1 MRRMPKL
8 NRIPRR
14 SVTMRD
20 VAELAAVSQSTVS
33 RVLSNTGSGGIPI
46 SEETAQRIHDAV
58 KQLGYHP
65 NLAARSLRGQT
76 TSLIAMM
83 VADIGNPYYHQM
95 ARSVQDVARR
105 HGYDVLLANCDH
117 DPQLERQFIE
127 GIIRRPVDGVILTPY
142 HLTAQ
147 DVDML
152 TQRTGVQAVILGQHV
167 ACENVDTVFADDGA
181 ASYDAVRWLIQERG
195 HRRIAFID
203 VPGTRPGDRRRSAY
217 RRALIDAGIDAPA
230 EYVQAGDFGT
240 ESGERAMRTLMA
252 LPTPPTAVFACNDLM
267 ALGCLMATN
276 DLGLSVP
283 GDVAIVGFDDIP
295 EAARVCPPL
304 TTVAQFPREM
314 GAQLANALFERIE
327 GSYTGPARSF
337 EVPCRLIVRASA

>member
-1 MRRMPKL
+1 
-8 NRIPRR
+8 
-14 SVTMRD
+14 MRD

-46 SEETAQRIHDAV
+46 SEETARRIHDAV

-83 VADIGNPYYHQM
+83 VADISNPYYHQM
-95 ARSVQDVARR
+95 ARTVQDVARS
-105 HGYDVLLANCDH
+105 HGYDVLLANCEH
-117 DPQLERQFIE
+117 DQQLEQHFIE

-142 HLTAQ
+142 HLTAN
-147 DVDML
+147 DVEML
-152 TQRTGVQAVILGQHV
+152 TQRTGVQVVILGQHV
-167 ACENVDTVFADDGA
+167 DCDGVDTVFADDGA
-181 ASYDAVRWLIQERG
+181 ASYEAMRWLIEERG

-230 EYVQAGDFGT
+230 EYVQAGDFST
-240 ESGERAMRTLMA
+240 ESGERAMHALMA
-252 LPTPPTAVFACNDLM
+252 LPQPPTAVFAANDLM
-267 ALGCLMATN
+267 ALGCLMATTN
-276 DLGLSVP
+276 LGLSVP
-283 GDVAIVGFDDIP
+283 GDVALVGFDDIP

-304 TTVAQFPREM
+304 TTIAQFPREM
-314 GAQLANALFERIE
+314 GTHLANALFERIE
-327 GSYTGPARSF
+327 GVYSGPSRAF